1 MLWVFVRFLES
12 MPHTLNAHT
21 LSLSLIHA
29 GSAEAHTSGQQGQ
42 HVPAGSRRPPPR
54 RADQTKLVNQVV
66 RVGMFGDSDKEQRS
80 KVWLYQETELSREDG
95 WETTGQT
102 TQEVSH
108 MTLT

>member
-1 MLWVFVRFLES
+1 
-12 MPHTLNAHT
+12 MPHTLNAHTHSTHTHT

-29 GSAEAHTSGQQGQ
+29 GSAEAHASGQQGQ
-42 HVPAGSRRPPPR
+42 HVPAGSGRPPPR
-54 RADQTKLVNQVV
+54 RADQAKLVNQVV
-66 RVGMFGDSDKEQRS
+66 RVGVFGDSDKEQRS

-95 WETTGQT
+95 WETAGQT